1 MAVADVPRTV
11 VNLSLQGLRLPLSTV
26 ERLTHHAKDEGSWPP
41 AVAFERFE
49 STTKQFLGTLLRD
62 DELVAEAQREKA
74 HAQQV
79 ADALQLEADAASALV
94 QADEHLAE
102 RRAAVRADR
111 ERAEQQAE
119 ARQRKIERD
128 RERSEAKAEAD
139 RRRRAASTAAN
150 RSRRARQVEDRDHD
164 AAVTRNRAQT
174 RAVAARRQA
183 VEAAGAVQE
192 LDDKIETKKAK
203 RKGD

>member
-1 MAVADVPRTV
+1 MPC
-11 VNLSLQGLRLPLSTV
+11 
-26 ERLTHHAKDEGSWPP
+26 GSKP
-41 AVAFERFE
+41 
-49 STTKQFLGTLLRD
+49 T
-62 DELVAEAQREKA
+62 QR
-74 HAQQV
+74 
-79 ADALQLEADAASALV
+79 ALV
-94 QADEHLAE
+94 QADEYLAE

-111 ERAEQQAE
+111 ERAEQKAE

-164 AAVTRNRAQT
+164 AAVTRNSAQT

-192 LDDKIETKKAK
+192 LDDQIETKKAK
-203 RKGD
+203 RNGD